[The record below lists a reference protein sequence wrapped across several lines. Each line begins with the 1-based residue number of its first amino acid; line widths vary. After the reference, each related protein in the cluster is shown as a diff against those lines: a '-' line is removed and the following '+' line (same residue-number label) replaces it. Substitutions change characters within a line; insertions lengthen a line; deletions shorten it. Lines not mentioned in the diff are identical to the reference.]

1 MSVVVEHLS
10 KLYGSQRAVDDVSF
24 EAAAGQIV
32 GFLGPNG
39 AGKSTTMKIIC
50 GYLTPN
56 AGSVKVC
63 GYDVRTHSMEVRR
76 RIGYLPEHNPLY
88 TDMYVK
94 EFLRFIGHIHGMRGK
109 ALHRRLEEMVALCG
123 LEREQHKKIGALSKG
138 YRQRVG
144 LAQAL
149 IHDPPVLIL
158 DEPTSGLDPNQIA
171 EIRQVIKEAA
181 ADKTIIF
188 STHILQ
194 EVEMLCDRV
203 VIINRGRLVT
213 DAPIADLRRMA
224 QQRVVRVE
232 FGHVVELARLQSL
245 PGVQQVEHESG
256 FAYRINCH
264 DSDALRPA
272 LLALIQQ
279 EGWNMLS
286 LQNENNRLED
296 IFRQLT
302 QNTNE
307 AI

>member
-10 KLYGSQRAVDDVSF
+10 KLYGAQRAVDDISF
-24 EAAAGQIV
+24 EAQSGQIV

-56 AGSVKVC
+56 AGSAKVC
-63 GYDVRTHSMEVRR
+63 GYDVRTHSIEVRR

-94 EFLRFIGHIHGMRGK
+94 EFLRFTGHIHGIRGRT
-109 ALHRRLEEMVALCG
+109 LRHRIEEMISLCG

-149 IHDPPVLIL
+149 MHDPPVLIL
-158 DEPTSGLDPNQIA
+158 DEPTSGLDPNQIT

-181 ADKTIIF
+181 TNKTIIF

-203 VIINRGRLVT
+203 LIINRGRLVA
-213 DAPIADLRRMA
+213 DAPIAQLRRMA
-224 QQRVVRVE
+224 QQQVLRVE
-232 FGHVVELARLQSL
+232 FGHAVESTRLKNL
-245 PGVQQVEHESG
+245 PGVQTVEQES
-256 FAYRINCH
+256 AWVYRISCH
-264 DSDALRPA
+264 DSDILRPA

-279 EGWNMLS
+279 EAWNMLS

-302 QNTNE
+302 QNSKE
-307 AI
+307 AN

>member
-10 KLYGSQRAVDDVSF
+10 KLYGSQRAVDDISF
-24 EAAAGQIV
+24 EAQTGQIV

-39 AGKSTTMKIIC
+39 AGKSTTMKMIC

-56 AGSVKVC
+56 AGHVRVC
-63 GYDVRTHSMEVRR
+63 GYEVGTQSMEVRR

-88 TDMYVK
+88 TDMYVR
-94 EFLRFIGHIHGMRGK
+94 EFLRFIGHIHGIRDQR
-109 ALHRRLEEMVALCG
+109 LSRRVEEMVALCG

-181 ADKTIIF
+181 ANKTIIF

-203 VIINRGRLVT
+203 IIINRGRLVA
-213 DAPIADLRRMA
+213 DASMTELRRMM
-224 QQRVVRVE
+224 QHRVVCVE
-232 FGHVVELARLQSL
+232 FGHAVESTLLEAL
-245 PGVQQVEHESG
+245 PGVHQVQQSAG
-256 FAYRINCH
+256 FAYRISCE
-264 DSDALRPA
+264 DSNKLRPA

-279 EGWNMLS
+279 NGWNMLS
-286 LQNENNRLED
+286 LQNESNRLED